1 MNLKEQSIR
10 AKQASRQV
18 RLLPEETRN
27 AVLRSF
33 ADHLEENI
41 PEIIS
46 ENRKDLTQAKQ
57 NNMSQAM
64 LDRLMLDET
73 RIRKIAE
80 GVRAVA
86 DLPDPLH
93 QVLEE
98 RQLQSGIHLKRITCA
113 IGVIGIIF
121 ESRPNVSADCSA
133 LCFKAGSACILKGG
147 KESYLSCRAIIDQ
160 MKKAL
165 KENHV
170 SEDAVM
176 LAEKPTH
183 AETDAFMADRDSV
196 DLLIPRGG
204 KKLIQAVVQNAKVPV
219 IETGA
224 GVCHVYVDESADID
238 MAVKIVINAKCQR
251 PSVCNAMETLLVNR
265 KIAGRFLPVVTDALK
280 EHGVIIYADEDSR
293 KIVPNL
299 READENSWY
308 TEYNDLIMNLRI
320 VDSTEE
326 AIAHIEKYG
335 THHSESIISEDPE
348 EVTKFM
354 NGVDSACVY
363 HNASTRFTDGFEF
376 GLGAEI
382 GISTQKLHARGPMG
396 LRELTTYTY
405 HLEGKGE
412 IRQ

>member
-1 MNLKEQSIR
+1 MNLKEQSIL
-10 AKQASRQV
+10 AKKASRQV
-18 RLLPEETRN
+18 RILSEETRN
-27 AVLRSF
+27 QVLNDF
-33 ADHLEENI
+33 ADHLEENSSF
-41 PEIIS
+41 IIS
-46 ENRKDLTQAKQ
+46 ENRKDLLQAEKDGL
-57 NNMSQAM
+57 SEAM
-64 LDRLMLDET
+64 QDRLLLDEK
-73 RIRKIAE
+73 RIRKIAQ

-86 DLPDPLH
+86 DLPDPLNR
-93 QVLEE
+93 VLEE
-98 RQLQSGIHLKRITCA
+98 RDLESGIHLKKITSA
-113 IGVIGIIF
+113 IGVIGVIF

-147 KESYLSCRAIIDQ
+147 KESYLSCKAITDQ

-165 KENHV
+165 QENHV
-170 SEDAVM
+170 SPDAVM

-183 AETDAFMADRDSV
+183 EETDAFMADRDSV

-204 KKLIQAVVQNAKVPV
+204 KKLIQAVVRNAKVPV

-224 GVCHVYVDESADID
+224 GVCHVYVDESANMD

-265 KIAGRFLPVVTDALK
+265 HIAERFLPVVTDALK
-280 EHGVIIYADEDSR
+280 KHGVVIYADEASR
-293 KIVPNL
+293 KIVPDL
-299 READENSWY
+299 KKADENSWY

-320 VDSTEE
+320 VDNTEE

-335 THHSESIISEDPE
+335 THHSESIITEDPK
-348 EVTKFM
+348 EVEKFM